1 MGSYPSK
8 KRINTCSC
16 VVNVVSSNRTPLY
29 DSHCQAGADF
39 TDFGGWEMP
48 VSFDSIREEHRAVRD
63 GVRLFDVSHMGQ
75 LVVDGP
81 EAETLLHR
89 LVPSDV
95 RSLEPGAAQYS
106 CFLRSDGIILDDIV
120 VYDHPSKSEYVVVP
134 NAGHDEGLHGR
145 LREHADR
152 WDLDVT
158 VENRTAETGMIAVQG
173 PEAVARVETE
183 ADDPIEELQP
193 FTVTETSIGDV
204 ECLVARTGYT
214 GEDGVEILFPGDD
227 ATAIDTLFDDVQ
239 RCGLGARD
247 TLRLEAGLLL
257 SGQDFDP
264 EDEPHNPYEAGIG
277 FVVDLDSG
285 DFVGR
290 SSVEQA
296 RDGTDEQ
303 IVGLRIEE
311 RAIARHGYEIRSDGD
326 SVGRVTSGTMSP
338 SFGIPIALGYVD
350 ASLAS
355 PGTELTVSIRDRSV
369 EATVVETPFLES
381 CGE

>member
-1 MGSYPSK
+1 M
-8 KRINTCSC
+8 
-16 VVNVVSSNRTPLY
+16 SSNQTPLY

-63 GVRLFDVSHMGQ
+63 GVGLFDVSHMGQ

-89 LVPSDV
+89 LVPSDI

-134 NAGHDEGLHGR
+134 NAGHDEPLYGR
-145 LREHADR
+145 LRVHADR

-173 PEAVARVETE
+173 PEAVARVEAE
-183 ADDPIEELQP
+183 ADDSVEELQP

-264 EDEPHNPYEAGIG
+264 EDEPHTPYEAGIG

-290 SSVEQA
+290 SAVEQA

-311 RAIARHGYEIRSDGD
+311 RAIARHGHEIRSDGD

-338 SFGIPIALGYVD
+338 SLRIPIALGYVD
-350 ASLAS
+350 SSLAS

>member
-1 MGSYPSK
+1 M
-8 KRINTCSC
+8 
-16 VVNVVSSNRTPLY
+16 SSNQTPLY

-63 GVRLFDVSHMGQ
+63 SVGLFDVSHMGQ

-81 EAETLLHR
+81 DAETLLHR
-89 LVPSDV
+89 LVPSDI
-95 RSLEPGAAQYS
+95 RSLQAGAAQYS
-106 CFLRSDGIILDDIV
+106 CFLRSDGVILDDIV

-134 NAGHDEGLHGR
+134 NAGHDEPLYDR
-145 LREHADR
+145 LCEHADR

-183 ADDPIEELQP
+183 ADDPIDELQP
-193 FTVTETSIGDV
+193 FTVAETSIGDV

-264 EDEPHNPYEAGIG
+264 EDEPHTPYEAGIG

-290 SSVEQA
+290 SAVEQA

-338 SFGIPIALGYVD
+338 SIGIPIALGYVD
-350 ASLAS
+350 SSLAS
-355 PGTELTVSIRDRSV
+355 PGTELTVLIRDRSV